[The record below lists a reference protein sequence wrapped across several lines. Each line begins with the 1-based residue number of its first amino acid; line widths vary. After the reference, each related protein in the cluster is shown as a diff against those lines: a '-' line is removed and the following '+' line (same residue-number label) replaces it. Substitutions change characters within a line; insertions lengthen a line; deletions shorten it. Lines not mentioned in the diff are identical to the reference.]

1 MTSSSSSTEMPTTR
15 PTHVSGSDLSVIED
29 AEALAADVRA
39 RARKLR
45 SLADGSAA
53 DPSSQ
58 LSVLLGA
65 LGQIASK
72 LEARCVAL
80 REGEPEAPAAPLA
93 EGAARPAPAP
103 RRGTDPVDIA
113 REMIA
118 GGAGRTEVED
128 FLRRHFDRAEAR
140 RLARRLMRP
149 SSEPRSGR
157 RRES

>member
-1 MTSSSSSTEMPTTR
+1 MPTTR
-15 PTHVSGSDLSVIED
+15 TTHASGSDLSLIED
-29 AEALAADVRA
+29 AEALAAEVRTRA
-39 RARKLR
+39 RQLR
-45 SLADGSAA
+45 SLADGSTA

-65 LGQIASK
+65 LAQIAGK

-80 REGEPEAPAAPLA
+80 REGEPEAPAT
-93 EGAARPAPAP
+93 PAPEGGRASAPTP
-103 RRGTDPVDIA
+103 RRGTDPVEIA